1 MGKKYKMSSVQ
12 KRLFA
17 LYEMDRNNI
26 AYNIPSLYKIEG
38 SIDIEKLNT
47 AVMQLVDRHE
57 ILRTHFS
64 HYKDNFVQE
73 IEESMVF
80 EIGYQEVNEIK
91 TTELME
97 DFIQPFDLERLPLM
111 RMKIVRNEK
120 NSESYLL
127 FDIHHIICDGESIGI
142 FFSELNK
149 VYRGMRLPELRFQ
162 YKNFSAWEQKQ
173 AFQEQEKYWLNE
185 FSGDLNCLDL
195 RTDYVRPAWQS
206 YNGRSFELTIEKDTV
221 EKIRTF
227 CSQMQITE
235 FMFFIT
241 VFGILLQKYT
251 GQENIVI
258 GSPVLGRTLPDSQ
271 NLIGMFVNTVAIRN
285 EININYTFKELLMY
299 TAEKCLL
306 AYDNQDYQFE
316 DLVRKLSAHKD
327 NSRNPLF
334 DVMFGVQNGGTCTV
348 KIGNASLVPTKIE
361 GMVSKFDIT
370 LMVNSDE
377 DGYILY
383 WEYNCDIFRES
394 TIKRMAEHYLILLNN
409 AIEHSTHAI
418 KDIEYISE
426 EERHEL
432 IHVFENEDKELY
444 SDKLLITE
452 FEKCV
457 EKYSDNIALEYED
470 QTLTY
475 QELDKLANNIA
486 VALKKEGA
494 DQKSI
499 IALRA
504 DTSFE
509 RIAAIFGVLKIGAAY
524 MPIDIAAPIERVVY
538 MIKNAGVH
546 FVIQDEGISKIPW
559 EETITL
565 NLQKIMKVE
574 KTIAHEKYDVDIPV
588 YVIYTSGSTGN
599 PKGVV
604 VNNRNIVNEIFWH
617 IKEAELNENT
627 IFVQNTAFIFDG
639 SVIEIFSALL
649 CGGRLRLVSDTDRK
663 EPEMFLK
670 RIKDAHIYILPSMFR
685 AVMDYA
691 ITNGMEKELNSYH
704 RLGLVAEK
712 IPEDLIERYLQI
724 EGSDLKNIWNLYG
737 PTETTITASF
747 YYLNEN
753 MDYKHIP
760 IGRPVTNYNIF
771 ILNGNSLC
779 GHGVVGEICISGVGV
794 SDGYINNK
802 EMTEKVFVDNPFG
815 NGVMYRTGDTGYI
828 NENNE
833 IVILGRID
841 EQVKIRGFRVELQEI
856 EKQIMRLDGAD
867 EAVVIRKKESNGD
880 FLVGYYTGTMS
891 DSDLRNAISGFLP
904 TYMVPEYLVKIENLP
919 HLPNGK
925 IDRKNL
931 ENRPIQRHS
940 NSTKPIT
947 EAEKIICGVYEEV
960 LEIDEVGREDSFF
973 VLGGDS
979 IKAIRIVSK
988 LRNIGY
994 QITVKSIMQLAKPAL
1009 IAKELKKLKGND
1021 IEVQKVKGEVLLSPI
1036 QHRFFESE
1044 LENPD
1049 HFNQSI
1055 ILTADEQ
1062 INISAI
1068 RYCMKCILENHDQLR
1083 AVFTGNHQEIRD
1095 QFEENQY
1102 ALYVFNLKDSNLERS
1117 LKNVGNELQRH
1128 VSLSK
1133 KKLIC
1138 CAVIE
1143 GQGFHA
1149 LMICIHHLIIDGVSW
1164 SILIEDINKLYAG
1177 YLSNST
1183 AGIPKRTTSFK
1194 EWSKTLANYYQKG
1207 RNNEELIY
1215 WRNISKRLVNSKPLF
1230 DEVSIRSV
1238 KESQCRIPKE
1248 ITSKLIKFS
1257 REIMS
1262 MNPNEILLTV
1272 LVKSLAIMFNR
1283 KDISI
1288 LIESHGRPELC
1299 QEIDITRTVGWF
1311 TALYP
1316 VMFERIG
1323 EDYFEDLMI
1332 TKESLRSVPNNGIG
1346 YDVARI
1352 NNLLEPDYTEPL
1364 ITYNYFGNR
1373 EVENGMDSLVLRPSN
1388 YEIGD
1393 NIDRRN
1399 HFGSPLTINAE
1410 IINGKFYVDISYPLS
1425 IITEKEFLTFKNLFL
1440 EQAEKYV
1447 TTLENQKERV
1457 TTPSDYDENDI
1468 SLHDWSVIIQKLAM
1482 YNEKLE
1488 DIYCLT
1494 PLQEGMLYDKLRDA
1508 ESLNYVL
1515 QTVLR
1520 LRKPIDLSAMENAI
1534 ERLSAIHSILKTH
1547 IFYDG
1552 ITKPKQ
1558 IVPVSRKIEIEY
1570 IDLTG
1575 KSSREDE
1582 FEDICNAQRNKGFDF
1597 ERDSLI
1603 RFVVCKLSD
1612 EDIKI
1617 IITAH
1622 HVIIDGWSFPIIVN
1636 DLMKLYENSDLRL
1649 NRPKYADYI
1658 NYMKKKDNSCIYWNE
1673 LLQGMEEKT
1682 AIIPLKKDG
1691 DVSTEK
1697 DILEVEMSIC
1707 ESDVKKIE
1715 NLTQKCHIT
1724 INTFVETVWGILL
1737 QQYNGI
1743 DDAIF
1748 GKVVSGRNIDI
1759 PGIEKMVGLFINTIP
1774 VRVKNDRDC
1783 KFIELL
1789 KDIQNQSVESGEH
1802 DHISLMRIQE
1812 EAGLGENSVQTVL
1825 AFENYYVDDE
1835 SMEYGYEVENS
1846 KEQTDFDIALA
1857 VSQDKIL
1864 KFNLMYRGGKYSE
1877 IEMNYLLEHLKTLL
1891 LDALANPEKKVS
1903 ELRAVSQQEEMDIV
1917 TQFNQPI
1924 HDFSKDTIVDRFEKI
1939 VEKFPERIAVES
1951 EEDRLTYFEL
1961 NQRSNYIAMRLID
1974 LGIKQNDIVAILM
1987 NRSCDML
1994 VAMISVLKAGAAY
2007 LPIAPNQPNDRI
2019 CYMLNDS
2026 NVEVVI
2032 VDHMRSH
2039 ITALDK
2045 QCIIDLSKQIDVMDN
2060 NVHRNITPDNLAYT
2074 IYTSGTTGKPKGV
2087 LIEHRNLINLVDWL
2101 ANELRLDE
2109 ESKVIQNF
2117 AFIFDGSVWEIFPTI
2132 LSGSRLRIVS
2142 DQEKMDPEK
2151 MISILPGAHLTI
2163 IPSMYRE
2170 LLNYAKKNG
2179 KISQLHSLKTL
2190 LLGAEELPKDLVDEI
2205 FITGNKCK
2213 TIPRLINA
2221 YGPTETTVCCTY
2233 YELHKEGDHVP
2244 YVGKPINNTQVYIVR
2259 NRYLAG
2265 IGMVGEVCVG
2275 GNGVARGYLNREEL
2289 NREKFVSYSFKD
2301 DVRMYRTG
2309 DLGRWNIDGN
2319 IELLGRIGEQ
2329 VKIRGFR
2336 IELEEIAQTIRKYP
2350 QIEDAAVIYDKDE
2363 SGKLIAY
2370 CVASEEI
2377 DIADLKKS
2385 LSNYLNAYMVPDAII
2400 CIDAIPRTLNG
2411 KIDRKALPK
2420 IDNKRESIKAPHT
2433 LEEKLLYEV
2442 FEETLGISEFSIDDN
2457 FFVIGGNSLKAISV
2471 TSNLKNRGYVISVR
2485 DIIKYRTVE
2494 LLALHMKKENVHG
2507 IEIVEKSLI
2516 KRRNDICE
2524 SISTAFDYEVEFE
2537 YAATELQKFYLNSK
2551 TFIQEIVEVN
2561 CEKEK
2566 LLKIIN
2572 RIVKAQSALRS
2583 IATRKSDWVISEIRH
2598 MHDMEIVTINV
2609 EGKKV
2614 NSMIDK
2620 CSEGYKKRLENN
2632 SFSLVDIY
2640 ILQESKHKHTILLLA
2655 HHCIWDKSSSLIF
2668 NELIKD
2674 SLSSADYIPENE
2686 RYSDYVK
2693 KINQSDKKFPNQYDK
2708 WLNKQVIK
2716 SQNVRVSLSAGKEKE
2731 FLDNPWKLVEEIIYL
2746 IGKSNGLLRD
2756 NKLPLYVVQDDRTY
2770 FGGDTVMLIGQCLDL
2785 MPVEIYSEN
2794 INSLKESLECLQTEK
2809 ALYNLNYIS
2818 VSSMSAAKIREMFS
2832 SILILNFQGQYEMDE
2847 KLAEE
2852 WMLQA
2857 ENAIPSTEIF
2867 IGRCKSSLLLSYPI
2881 FDNCKPNLKNELI
2894 KICK

>member
-17 LYEMDRNNI
+17 LYEMDKNSI

-38 SIDIEKLNT
+38 NIDIEKLNA
-47 AVMQLVDRHE
+47 AVMRLVDRHE

-80 EIGYQEVNEIK
+80 EIGYQEVNEIEITK
-91 TTELME
+91 LME
-97 DFIQPFDLERLPLM
+97 DFIQPFDLEKLPLM
-111 RMKIVRNEK
+111 RMKIIRNAK
-120 NSESYLL
+120 NDESYLL
-127 FDIHHIICDGESIGI
+127 FDIHHIICDGESVGI
-142 FFSELNK
+142 FFSELDK
-149 VYRGMRLPELRFQ
+149 VYRGTTLPELKFQ

-173 AFQEQEKYWLNE
+173 TFQDQEEYWLSE
-185 FSGDLNCLDL
+185 FSDDLNCLEL

-206 YNGRSFELTIEKDTV
+206 YNGHSFEFTMEKGTV

-227 CSQMQITE
+227 CSQMQVTE
-235 FMFFIT
+235 FMFFMS

-251 GQENIVI
+251 GQEDIVI

-285 EININYTFKELLMY
+285 DINKNYTFKEILIH

-306 AYDNQDYQFE
+306 AYDNQEYQFD

-334 DVMFGVQNGGTCTV
+334 DVMFGVQNGGTCTM
-348 KIGNASLVPTKIE
+348 KIGDTVLVPTKIE
-361 GMVSKFDIT
+361 GKVSKFDIT
-370 LMVNSDE
+370 LMVDSEE

-394 TIKRMAEHYLILLNN
+394 TIKRMAEHYIILLNN
-409 AIEHSTHAI
+409 AIDHCSDAI
-418 KDIEYISE
+418 NDIEYISE
-426 EERHEL
+426 AERHEL

-457 EKYSDNIALEYED
+457 EKYPNNVALEYQD
-470 QTLTY
+470 HTLTY
-475 QELDKLANNIA
+475 QELDQLANNIA
-486 VALKKEGA
+486 AALKKEGA
-494 DQKSI
+494 EQKSI
-499 IALRA
+499 IALWA

-509 RIAAIFGVLKIGAAY
+509 RIAAIFGILKIGAAY
-524 MPIDIAAPIERVVY
+524 MPIDIAAPIERVAY
-538 MIKNAGVH
+538 MLKNAGVH
-546 FVIQDEGISKIPW
+546 FVIQDEGISKILSEETVTFNLQEIARS
-559 EETITL
+559 EETITY
-565 NLQKIMKVE
+565 
-574 KTIAHEKYDVDIPV
+574 EKYDVDIPA

-617 IKEAELNENT
+617 IKEAELNEDT

-639 SVIEIFSALL
+639 SAIEIFSTLL

-663 EPEMFLK
+663 EPEMLLK
-670 RIKDAHIYILPSMFR
+670 RIKDANIYILPSMFR

-691 ITNGMEKELNSYH
+691 ITNGLEKELNSYH

-724 EGSDLKNIWNLYG
+724 DGSDLKNVWNLYG

-771 ILNGNSLC
+771 ILNGNNLC

-841 EQVKIRGFRVELQEI
+841 DQVKIRGFRVELQEI
-856 EKQIMRLDGAD
+856 EQQIMRLDGAD

-880 FLVGYYTGTMS
+880 FLVGYYTGTLP
-891 DSDLRNAISGFLP
+891 DSDLRDAISGFLP
-904 TYMVPEYLVKIENLP
+904 TYMVPEYLIQIKSLP

-925 IDRKNL
+925 IDKKNL
-931 ENRPIQRHS
+931 ENRPIQHYR

-947 EAEKIICGVYEEV
+947 EAEKIVCGVYEEV
-960 LEIDEVGREDSFF
+960 LEINEVGRDDSFF
-973 VLGGDS
+973 ELGGDS

-1009 IAKELKKLKGND
+1009 IAKELQKLKVKD
-1021 IEVQKVKGEVLLSPI
+1021 VEVQRAKGEVLLSPI
-1036 QHRFFESE
+1036 QYRFFESE

-1049 HFNQSI
+1049 YFNQSI
-1055 ILTADEQ
+1055 ILTADKQ

-1083 AVFTGNHQEIRD
+1083 AAFDGKHQELREK
-1095 QFEENQY
+1095 FEEGQY
-1102 ALYVFNLKDSNLERS
+1102 ELYLYNLKDGNLEHS
-1117 LKNVGNELQRH
+1117 LKKVSNELQKH
-1128 VSLSK
+1128 ISLSK

-1143 GQGFHA
+1143 SQDFHA
-1149 LMICIHHLIIDGVSW
+1149 LMVCIHHLVIDGVSW
-1164 SILIEDINKLYAG
+1164 NILIEDINQLYAG
-1177 YLSNST
+1177 YTLNSNVD
-1183 AGIPKRTTSFK
+1183 IPKRTTSFK
-1194 EWSKTLANYYQKG
+1194 EWSKTLTNYYQKG

-1215 WRNISKRLVNSKPLF
+1215 WRKISKRLVNSKPLF
-1230 DEVSIRSV
+1230 DEVSISSL
-1238 KESQCRIPKE
+1238 KESQCKLSEE
-1248 ITSKLIKFS
+1248 ITSKLIKLA

-1272 LVKSLAIMFNR
+1272 LLRSLAIMFNR

-1288 LIESHGRPELC
+1288 FIESHGRPELC
-1299 QEIDITRTVGWF
+1299 EQIDITRTVGWF

-1316 VMFERIG
+1316 VLFEKIG
-1323 EDYFEDLMI
+1323 DDYFDDLMI
-1332 TKESLRSVPNNGIG
+1332 TKESLRSVPNNGVG
-1346 YDVARI
+1346 YDVARM
-1352 NNLLEPDYTEPL
+1352 NNLLESDYHEPL

-1373 EVENGMDSLVLRPSN
+1373 EVENGMDSLILRPSN

-1393 NIDRRN
+1393 NIDTRN
-1399 HFGSPLTINAE
+1399 HFGSPLAINAE
-1410 IINGKFYVDISYPLS
+1410 IIKGEFCVDISYPIS
-1425 IITEKEFLTFKNLFL
+1425 MITEKKFLIFKNLFL

-1447 TTLENQKERV
+1447 IALEDQKEKM
-1457 TTPSDYDENDI
+1457 TTPSDYYVNDI
-1468 SLHDWSVIIQKLAM
+1468 SLRDWSVITQKLTM
-1482 YNEKLE
+1482 HDEKLE

-1508 ESLNYVL
+1508 DSLNYIL
-1515 QTVLR
+1515 QTVIR
-1520 LRKPIDLSAMENAI
+1520 LRKPIDLSTMENAI
-1534 ERLSAIHSILKTH
+1534 ERLSSVHSILKTH
-1547 IFYDG
+1547 IFYDD

-1558 IVPVSRKIEIEY
+1558 VVPITRKIGLEY

-1575 KSSREDE
+1575 ESSKKDL
-1582 FEDICNAQRNKGFDF
+1582 FEDICNTQRNKGFDF

-1612 EDIKI
+1612 EDNKI

-1622 HVIIDGWSFPIIVN
+1622 HVIMDGWSFPLIVN
-1636 DLMKLYENSDLRL
+1636 DLMKLYENSCLRL
-1649 NRPKYADYI
+1649 NRPRYSEYI
-1658 NYMKKKDNSCIYWNE
+1658 NYMKKKDNSCAYWKE
-1673 LLQGMEEKT
+1673 LLQGVEEKT
-1682 AIIPLKKDG
+1682 AIIPLKKD
-1691 DVSTEK
+1691 VSLEN

-1715 NLTQKCHIT
+1715 KLTQKYHVT
-1724 INTFVETVWGILL
+1724 TNTFVETVWGILL

-1759 PGIEKMVGLFINTIP
+1759 PEIEKMVGLFINTIP
-1774 VRVKNDRDC
+1774 VRVKCEKDI
-1783 KFIELL
+1783 KFINLL
-1789 KDIQNQSVESGEH
+1789 KNIQNQSVESSEY
-1802 DHISLMRIQE
+1802 DHISLMKIQE

-1825 AFENYYVDDE
+1825 AFENYYVDDA
-1835 SMEYGYEVENS
+1835 SMDYGYEVENS
-1846 KEQTDFDIALA
+1846 KEQTDFDLALA
-1857 VSQDKIL
+1857 VSQDKGL
-1864 KFNLMYRGGKYSE
+1864 RFNLMYRAGKYSK
-1877 IEMNYLLEHLKTLL
+1877 IEMDYLLEHLKNLI
-1891 LDALANPEKKVS
+1891 LDVLSNSEKKVS
-1903 ELRAVSQQEEMDIV
+1903 ELCVVSQQEKMDIM
-1917 TQFNQPI
+1917 TLFNRPI
-1924 HDFSKDTIVDRFEKI
+1924 YAFSKDTVIDRFEEI
-1939 VEKFPERIAVES
+1939 VERFPEKIAVES
-1951 EEDRLTYFEL
+1951 KVDRLTYHEL
-1961 NQRSNYIAMRLID
+1961 NQRSNYIATRLID

-1987 NRSCDML
+1987 ERSCEML
-1994 VAMISVLKAGAAY
+1994 VAMIAVLKAGAAY
-2007 LPIAPNQPNDRI
+2007 LPIEPNQPDDRI
-2019 CYMLNDS
+2019 RYMLNDS
-2026 NVEVVI
+2026 EVNVVI
-2032 VDHMRSH
+2032 VDYTRPH
-2039 ITALDK
+2039 ITALDE
-2045 QCIIDLSKQIDVMDN
+2045 QCIIDLSKQTDVMVN
-2060 NVHRNITPDNLAYT
+2060 NIHLDITPENLAYM
-2074 IYTSGTTGKPKGV
+2074 IYTSGTTGNPKGV
-2087 LIEHRNLINLVDWL
+2087 LIEHRNLINLVDWFAKEL
-2101 ANELRLDE
+2101 QLNEE
-2109 ESKVIQNF
+2109 ATVIQNF

-2142 DQEKMDPEK
+2142 DEEKMNPEK
-2151 MISILPGAHLTI
+2151 MINVFSGAHLAI

-2179 KISQLHSLKTL
+2179 KISQLHSLRTL
-2190 LLGAEELPKDLVDEI
+2190 WLGAEELPKDLVDE
-2205 FITGNKCK
+2205 FFVTGSECEN
-2213 TIPRLINA
+2213 IPRLINA
-2221 YGPTETTVCCTY
+2221 YGPTEATVCCTY
-2233 YELHKEGDHVP
+2233 YELDKAGDHVP
-2244 YVGKPINNTQVYIVR
+2244 YIGKSIDNTQVYIVS
-2259 NRYLAG
+2259 NGHLAG

-2275 GNGVARGYLNREEL
+2275 GNGVSRGYLNREEL
-2289 NREKFVSYSFKD
+2289 NSEKFVYYPFKD

-2350 QIEDAAVIYDKDE
+2350 KIEDAAVIYDKDG

-2370 CVASEEI
+2370 CVTSEDI
-2377 DIADLKKS
+2377 DIADLRKA
-2385 LSNYLNAYMVPDAII
+2385 LSDYLNTYMIPDEIT

-2411 KIDRKALPK
+2411 KIDRRALPK
-2420 IDNKRESIKAPHT
+2420 INNKRKSIKTPHT
-2433 LEEKLLYEV
+2433 LGEKVLYEV
-2442 FEETLGISEFSIDDN
+2442 FEEVLGGGEFSIDDN
-2457 FFVIGGNSLKAISV
+2457 FFAIGGNSLKAISIM
-2471 TSNLKNRGYVISVR
+2471 SNLKNRGYSISVR
-2485 DIIKYRTVE
+2485 EIIKYRTVE
-2494 LLALHMKKENVHG
+2494 AIALHMKKEDAQE
-2507 IEIVEKSLI
+2507 IEAVKNPLI
-2516 KRRNDICE
+2516 KKGKNKID
-2524 SISTAFDYEVEFE
+2524 SILTVPDCEVEFE

-2561 CEKEK
+2561 CREEK
-2566 LLKIIN
+2566 LLNALN

-2583 IATRKSDWVISEIRH
+2583 VATRKSDWVISEPKY
-2598 MHDMEIVTINV
+2598 MHDITIINV
-2609 EGKKV
+2609 EREGV
-2614 NSMIDK
+2614 DSMIDK
-2620 CSEGYKKRLENN
+2620 YSEEYKR
-2632 SFSLVDIY
+2632 SLGSNRFPLSDIR
-2640 ILQESKHKHTILLLA
+2640 ILHESEDKYTILLLA

-2668 NELIKD
+2668 NELID
-2674 SLSSADYIPENE
+2674 ASLTAADYMPDNG

-2693 KINQSDKKFPNQYDK
+2693 KINPSNKKSLIKYDK
-2708 WLNKQVIK
+2708 WPSKRVVK
-2716 SQNVRVSLSAGKEKE
+2716 SQNIRISLSDNREKE
-2731 FLDNPWKLVEEIIYL
+2731 FLANPWKIIEEIVFC
-2746 IGKSNGLLRD
+2746 IGKSNSLLRD
-2756 NKLPLYVVQDDRTY
+2756 NNLPLYVVQDDRTY
-2770 FGGDTVMLIGQCLDL
+2770 FGSDATMLIGQCLDF
-2785 MPVEIYSEN
+2785 MPVEMDTEKKG
-2794 INSLKESLECLQTEK
+2794 SLKESIERLQFK
-2809 ALYNLNYIS
+2809 KSVYSLNYIS
-2818 VSSMSAAKIREMFS
+2818 ISSISAEKIREIFS
-2832 SILILNFQGQYEMDE
+2832 SILILNFQAQYEMDE
-2847 KLAEE
+2847 KMANE
-2852 WMLQA
+2852 WLLQA
-2857 ENAIPSTEIF
+2857 KNAIPSTEIF
-2867 IGRCKSSLLLSYPI
+2867 IGRCKNSLLLSYPI
-2881 FDNCKPNLKNELI
+2881 FDNCKPNLKNALI
-2894 KICK
+2894 KICQ